1 MKNQRM
7 TKQIVGPTKVKKIVF
22 VKMVQNVRI
31 QQKKT
36 LSITDKACFV
46 SGD

>member
-7 TKQIVGPTKVKKIVF
+7 TKQIVGLTKVKKIVF
-22 VKMVQNVRI
+22 VKMVQNIRI